1 MAITRLGGANAIT
14 GTIPTSVAPGKGR
27 ILQVVSNTSSTTKT
41 TTSTSF
47 VATGFSVTITPS
59 SSSSKIL
66 LTGQFPMYAIGNV
79 HAMGTIYRGGFS
91 SGTDI
96 NPGSFS
102 MWQMH
107 SSSGNNIATC
117 ALNFLDTPSTT
128 SATTYE
134 VAIRRSGGSTIQLA
148 VNSDPYTL
156 TAMEIEA

>member
-1 MAITRLGGANAIT
+1 MALITLGTN
-14 GTIPTSVAPGKGR
+14 SGKGR
-27 ILQVVSNTSSTTKT
+27 ILQVVSNTASTTHST
-41 TTSTSF
+41 SSTSF
-47 VATGFSVTITPS
+47 AATGFSVTITPS

-66 LTGQFPMYAIGNV
+66 LTGQFPMYIVGSGHAI
-79 HAMGTIYRGGFS
+79 GTIYRGGVS

-96 NPGSFS
+96 NPGSLG

-107 SSSGNNIATC
+107 STSGNNIATC

-134 VAIRRSGGSTIQLA
+134 VAIKRSGGSTIQLS